1 MSSLCP
7 LPKWENKF
15 KHFSCTSDEACL
27 LDYNPTDTL
36 PMWNCILSHDA
47 TKIAHCL
54 FSCTPVCVFHAKPNI
69 FMCCRLFWYLE
80 TFIWFLCIWLDKGT
94 SVQYCNYLSNFT
106 QKVSCLEN
114 EKFWVVFFSTRS
126 IQLNVLQWHFS
137 CCNGLLNPLFFTF
150 KMWY

>member
-94 SVQYCNYLSNFT
+94 SVQHCNYLSNFT
-106 QKVSCLEN
+106 QRFHVWRRMKNFGWSFFPLT
-114 EKFWVVFFSTRS
+114 VFSWMFYSDVF
-126 IQLNVLQWHFS
+126 LAAMD
-137 CCNGLLNPLFFTF
+137 C
-150 KMWY
+150 